1 MGQLSD
7 FSGAWPADCSV
18 RERWRQKRTEK
29 ESNEMPNQST
39 GDVGPPATAAEP
51 QAIEN
56 GSAAVLVFVAGMAA
70 GVVLGLMLA
79 PTSGASLRRGV
90 GRRLREGADWT
101 KSKATEAKQ
110 EFLTQSAGL
119 RDGIKAAAA
128 VKRG

>member
-1 MGQLSD
+1 
-7 FSGAWPADCSV
+7 
-18 RERWRQKRTEK
+18 
-29 ESNEMPNQST
+29 MPNQST

-70 GVVLGLMLA
+70 GVVLGLMVA

-90 GRRLREGADWT
+90 GRKLREGADWIN
-101 KSKATEAKQ
+101 SKATAAERV
-110 EFLTQSAGL
+110 FLTQSAGL

-128 VKRG
+128 AVK